1 MTGAE
6 YLFDLIRALPE
17 DMPSSL
23 YTSNRAIIVVTQPD
37 WERLATNLRG
47 ELTLDFAQDYK
58 RRKLLGYQIGVVDTP
73 IWRDTLVPNEDAISC
88 LGIGDCL
95 VRDDRLWRCVS
106 MEGDGNGGVR
116 KNFELVSEILYM

>member
-1 MTGAE
+1 MTGEE

-23 YTSNRAIIVVTQPD
+23 YTNNRATIVVTQPN
-37 WERLATNLRG
+37 WEWLAANLHG
-47 ELTLDFAQDYK
+47 EFTLDFAQDCK
-58 RRKLLGYQIGVVDTP
+58 RRKLLGYQIGVVDAP
-73 IWRDTLVPNEDAISC
+73 IWSEALVPNEEAIPR
-88 LGIGDCL
+88 LGIGDYL
-95 VRDDRLWRCVS
+95 VRDDRLWRCAS